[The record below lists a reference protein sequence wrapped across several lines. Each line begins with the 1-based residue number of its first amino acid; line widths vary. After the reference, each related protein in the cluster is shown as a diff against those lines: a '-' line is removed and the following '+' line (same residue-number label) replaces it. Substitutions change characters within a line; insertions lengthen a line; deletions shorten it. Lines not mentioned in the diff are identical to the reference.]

1 MKSQPNFYK
10 CSICGKIIDII
21 EDSGVD
27 TICCGK
33 PMAILEPNTVE
44 ASTEKHLP
52 VAEID
57 GDTITVRVG
66 TVEHPMVEEHFIK
79 WISVISA
86 DRVQRVTLSPHQKP
100 EAVFVVPEKGEVSV
114 YEFCNIHGLWKTTIK
129 K

>member
-1 MKSQPNFYK
+1 MKKQPNFYW
-10 CSICGKIIDII
+10 CSECGSIVEII
-21 EDSGVD
+21 EDSGKD
-27 TICCGK
+27 ILCCGK
-33 PMAILEPNTVE
+33 PLEYLEPNVRE

-66 TVEHPMVEEHFIK
+66 AVEHPMTDEHFIK

-86 DRVQRVTLSPHQKP
+86 NRIQRVYLAPHQKP
-100 EAVFVVPEKGEVSV
+100 EAVFNVPEKGDVSV
-114 YEFCNIHGLWKTTIK
+114 YEFCNIHGLWVTKLK